1 MVRRKQKEFNILRNA
16 IDPKKQVALYLQV
29 KEILIQRIQDKVW
42 TPGNLIPTEQE
53 LMQEFDVSRTT
64 LRQAINMLV
73 QDGLLEKKQGRGTVV
88 KAQPL
93 FGGSLGR
100 LRGLA
105 EEVAERGLTANSK
118 LLRVD
123 FMSHLYYETSM
134 LDLEKGEEILVIER
148 IRFTDETPIALER
161 SCWPAYIGKVL
172 TKYDLNNAKFYE
184 ILENNEIFLKRAK
197 DRVSAINATLY
208 EADLLGVR
216 GGEALLEMQRLSFG
230 YDDKP
235 LEYTTTKFRSDKYH
249 YDIELTR

>member
-1 MVRRKQKEFNILRNA
+1 MLKNVPNKQA
-16 IDPKKQVALYLQV
+16 ALYLQV
-29 KEILIQRIQDKVW
+29 KEVLIQRIQDKVW

-73 QDGLLEKKQGRGTVV
+73 QDGLLEKTQGRGTVV

-100 LRGLA
+100 LKGLA
-105 EEVAERGLTANSK
+105 EEATERGLTSNSR
-118 LLRVD
+118 LLRVG

-134 LDLEKGEEILVIER
+134 LELEEGEEILVIER

-161 SCWPAYIGKVL
+161 SCWPASVGKILEKV
-172 TKYDLNNAKFYE
+172 DLNDAKFYE
-184 ILENNEIFLKRAK
+184 ILENNGINLKRAK
-197 DRVSAINATLY
+197 DKVSAINATLY
-208 EADLLGVR
+208 EADLLGIR

-235 LEYTTTKFRSDKYH
+235 LEFTTTKFRSDKYH